1 MIVTLDYQCG
11 CDGPEIGKAL
21 ADRLDLA
28 FYDKE
33 LLQQA
38 AEESSLDIRVIETFD
53 ETPASGPLYA
63 VASCFSAGKNNCGKE
78 GQPIAEQVYLAEYH
92 VIQKLAN
99 ERSCLFIGRC
109 ADHVLQD
116 RADCLHFFVYAP
128 LKSRINHV
136 ARCQNLDYQEAKKL
150 VQNTDQRRK
159 AYYNSFSGKKWGHI
173 ENYHLCIDSSRQ
185 ELADIVETLCSYI
198 KSSYVAE
205 TRHAYVD
212 GSCMASPAVV

>member
-33 LLQQA
+33 LLKQA
-38 AEESSLDIRVIETFD
+38 AKESGIDIRVIETFD

-63 VASCFSAGKNNCGKE
+63 VAAYSSGVVNYAGE
-78 GQPIAEQVYLAEYH
+78 SQPIAEQVYLAEYH
-92 VIQKLAN
+92 VMQRLAD
-99 ERSCLFIGRC
+99 ERPCLFVGRC

-116 RADCLHFFVYAP
+116 RLDCLRFFVYAP
-128 LKSRINHV
+128 LKFRIDHV
-136 ARCQNLDYQEAKKL
+136 ARRQDLNERAAEKL
-150 VQNTDQRRK
+150 VQDTDRRRK
-159 AYYNSFSGKKWGHI
+159 AYYHFFSGKKWGHI

-185 ELADIVETLCSYI
+185 ESGDIVETLCSYI
-198 KSSYVAE
+198 KSSHAAE
-205 TRHAYVD
+205 TLCAYVD
-212 GSCMASPAVV
+212 GSRAESPAV

>member
-1 MIVTLDYQCG
+1 MIITLDHQCG

-21 ADRLDLA
+21 ADRLDIA

-33 LLQQA
+33 LLRQA
-38 AEESSLDIRVIETFD
+38 AKESGLDIRVIETFD

-63 VASCFSAGKNNCGKE
+63 VAACSSGKVSYARE
-78 GQPIAEQVYLAEYH
+78 GRPIAEQVYLAEYH
-92 VIQKLAN
+92 AIQKLAN
-99 ERSCLFIGRC
+99 GRPCLFVGRC
-109 ADHVLQD
+109 ADHVLQG

-128 LKSRINHV
+128 LKSRIDHV

-198 KSSYVAE
+198 KSSHAAE
-205 TRHAYVD
+205 TLRAYAN

>member
-11 CDGPEIGKAL
+11 CAGPEIGKAL

-38 AEESSLDIRVIETFD
+38 AEESDLDIRVIETFD
-53 ETPASGPLYA
+53 ETPSSGPLYA
-63 VASCFSAGKNNCGKE
+63 VAACSSGKVNYVKE

-92 VIQKLAN
+92 AIQKLAN

-109 ADHVLQD
+109 ADYILQD
-116 RADCLHFFVYAP
+116 RADCLRFFVYAP
-128 LKSRINHV
+128 LKSRISHV
-136 ARCQNLDYQEAKKL
+136 AHCQNLDYQEAKTL

-185 ELADIVETLCSYI
+185 ELADIVETLCFTI
-198 KSSYVAE
+198 NRPHAAE
-205 TRHAYVD
+205 TLNTRAN
-212 GSCMASPAVV
+212 GSCAADFAGV